1 MKILN
6 YIILILGSIFLINC
20 QTNQDS
26 SNQENQLDEVVL
38 KKTALKAEVNGAVF
52 RDLNK
57 NNKLDVYED
66 VNAPI
71 EKRIE
76 DLIAQMT
83 VEEKAGMLFIPGVAV
98 NEDGSLDKDPDAT
111 GPGARYPTAKNNIDK
126 GKLNHFNVW
135 SIPSDPQIM
144 AIWYN
149 NLQQYAENS
158 RLGIPVTIASDPRHH
173 FSNSIFSME
182 ASGFTQFC
190 ETLGLAAIGN
200 DSIVKE
206 FAEIVRKEYNA
217 VGLRLALHPQIDL
230 ATEPRWARISG
241 TFGEDAE
248 LTAKMVK
255 AYIKGMQG
263 ETLSENSVA
272 CMTKHFPGG
281 GPQKEGLDPHFSF
294 QKGQIY
300 PGDNF
305 DYHLIPFEA
314 AFEAN
319 TASIMPYYGV
329 PIDQTDENVA
339 MAFNKAI
346 ITDLLRNKYNY
357 DGVVCTDWG
366 LLTDTPMGPDVIW
379 SARAWGV
386 EDLAV
391 TDKVLKVIEAGC
403 DQFGGENRP
412 EVVVKLVKSGQ
423 LSEERLDISIKRLL
437 KQKFQLGLFD
447 NPFVDEAKVGER
459 LMKKEYVELGD
470 ATQQMA
476 MTLLKN
482 DEDVLPLKENELKV
496 YLEGMDSAIVS
507 KYAKVVTEPN
517 EADFAIVRLNTP
529 WYPVDTKNPFAQ
541 SFHHGDL
548 NFKGEEKARLIE
560 LMETVPTVVDL
571 YLDRPAVIPELSE
584 KSKALIADYGA
595 NDENVCKVI
604 FGKAKPQGKLP
615 FELPSSMETVE
626 NQLTDVPYDS
636 ENPLYEFGFGLI
648 YQ

>member
-83 VEEKAGMLFIPGVAV
+83 VEEKAGMLFMPGVAV
-98 NEDGSLDKDPDAT
+98 NEDGSLDKDPNAT

-149 NLQQYAENS
+149 NLQQYTENS

-230 ATEPRWARISG
+230 ATESRWARISG

-437 KQKFQLGLFD
+437 KQKFQLDLFD

-482 DEDVLPLKENELKV
+482 DENVLPLKENELKV

-548 NFKGEEKARLIE
+548 NFNGEEKARLIE

-595 NDENVCKVI
+595 SDENVCKVI

-636 ENPLYEFGFGLI
+636 ENPLYEFGFGLT

>member
-38 KKTALKAEVNGAVF
+38 KKTALKAEVNGVIF

-391 TDKVLKVIEAGC
+391 TDKVLKVIEVGC

-595 NDENVCKVI
+595 SDENVCKVI

-636 ENPLYEFGFGLI
+636 ENPLYEFGFGLT